1 MLAGSVGRQT
11 WRLERS
17 HICNIHGIDCIY
29 NITGL
34 SDNWFLVDPSSG

>member
-1 MLAGSVGRQT
+1 MLAGSVVRQR
-11 WRLERS
+11 RLERS